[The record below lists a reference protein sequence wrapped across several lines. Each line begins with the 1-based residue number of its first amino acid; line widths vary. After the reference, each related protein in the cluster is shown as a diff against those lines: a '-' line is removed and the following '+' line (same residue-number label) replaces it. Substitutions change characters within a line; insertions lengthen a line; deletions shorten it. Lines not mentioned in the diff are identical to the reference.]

1 VSDRL
6 RLVVVVPFLNEA
18 DYMPTFLQ
26 SVAAQQRSPDELI
39 LVDDGST
46 DGSLELAVSFAA
58 GRSDTRVLK
67 RPRRT
72 RERDRLAAGQAWRAF
87 CWGLERADG
96 TWDLAAKLD
105 ADLQLGVQLCAEME
119 RRFQADPG
127 LGIAGPYVSVRG
139 RDGVVVRQRCPW
151 DHVEGPTRF
160 YRRACLDAISPIPSI
175 VGWDTIDE
183 VRARMR
189 GWRTRSFAMPGGD
202 PIHLRRMG
210 SYDGVLRGYR
220 RAGWAAYSYG
230 AHPLHLVAS
239 ACARVRDRPPLAC
252 AAAYLGGYA
261 GAALRHEP
269 RAEPEARAFLR
280 REQAARLASR
290 VAARP

>member
-1 VSDRL
+1 MGRL
-6 RLVVVVPFLNEA
+6 RLLVVVPFLNEA
-18 DYMPTFLQ
+18 EYISTFLG
-26 SVAAQQRSPDELI
+26 SLAKQQRPPDEVL

-46 DGSLELAVSFAA
+46 DGSLELAGGFASGRA
-58 GRSDTRVLK
+58 GTRVIQ
-67 RPRRT
+67 RPRRS
-72 RERDRLAAGQAWRAF
+72 RDRDRLAAAQAWRAF
-87 CWGLERADG
+87 CWGVEQADG
-96 TWDLAAKLD
+96 EWDLVAKLD
-105 ADLQLGVQLCAEME
+105 ADLRLSYELCAEME
-119 RRFQADPG
+119 RRFLADPS
-127 LGIAGPYVSVRG
+127 LGIAGAYLSASTPDG
-139 RDGVVVRQRCPW
+139 RLARQRCPE

-160 YRRACLDAISPIPSI
+160 YRRACLEAISPIPPI

-189 GWRTRSFAMPGGD
+189 GWRTRSFEIPGGD

-230 AHPLHLVAS
+230 AHPLQLLGS
-239 ACARVRDRPPLAC
+239 ACVRLRDRPPLAC

-261 GAALRHEP
+261 GAALRREP

-280 REQAARLASR
+280 REQAGRLVAR
-290 VAARP
+290 VGARP